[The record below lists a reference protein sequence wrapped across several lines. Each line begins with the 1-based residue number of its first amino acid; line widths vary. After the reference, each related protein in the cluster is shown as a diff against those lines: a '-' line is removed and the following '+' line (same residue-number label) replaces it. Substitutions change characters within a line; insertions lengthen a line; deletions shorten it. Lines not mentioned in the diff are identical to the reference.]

1 MSPRIGFDPEGNL
14 WDLIAVQL
22 RQRRYEYN
30 LSLADVGL
38 IIDRDRSLV
47 ARIENGHTKMQARHA
62 EKLDRAWDTGGLFRA
77 LVKFAKAGHDVEWY
91 KAHLAHEAKSTQLR
105 IWELAWIPGL
115 FQTEAY
121 ARAVFEA
128 FGNED
133 VEEAVRTR
141 LDRQSCLH
149 RTPRP
154 RVWVILD
161 QGVIEQ
167 PVGSAEI
174 MREQLAHLIE
184 LARMPHITVRVVPRS
199 AGAHAGRDGS
209 FKIMTVDGTDAVY
222 VAAHGGGRL
231 IQDATEIPSYRV
243 WFDSVSDV
251 ALPKDASLRLL
262 IEVMERF
269 S

>member
-1 MSPRIGFDPEGNL
+1 MALRIGFDPDGNL
-14 WDLIAVQL
+14 WDLVAVQL
-22 RQRRYEYN
+22 HRRRCEYN
-30 LSLADVGL
+30 HTLADVGL
-38 IIDRDRSLV
+38 INNRDRSLV
-47 ARIENGHTKMQARHA
+47 ARVENGHTKLQARHA
-62 EKLDRAWDTGGLFRA
+62 EKLDRAWDTGGLFRS

-91 KAHLAHEAKSTQLR
+91 KTHLAHEAQSTQLR

-121 ARAVFEA
+121 ARASFEA
-128 FGNED
+128 AGAENVD
-133 VEEAVRTR
+133 EAVQAR

-174 MREQLAHLIE
+174 MHEQLAQLIE
-184 LARMPHITVRVVPRS
+184 QARLPHITVRVVPRS
-199 AGAHAGRDGS
+199 AGAHVGREGS
-209 FKIMTVDGTDAVY
+209 FKIMSVDSTDAVY

-231 IQDATEIPSYRV
+231 RCRSADAGWRGPRDRLQRACRAIGPAPSPGRAAIPRS
-243 WFDSVSDV
+243 
-251 ALPKDASLRLL
+251 
-262 IEVMERF
+262 
-269 S
+269 